1 MSVKRLEN
9 YALGR
14 WQAGEGALID
24 IASAVDGSI
33 VSQIAGTFDGFE
45 SAVRFAR
52 EQGMPALQKMTLHER
67 AYVAKGLATAL
78 NERKEEL
85 YELNKS
91 TGATRADGW
100 IDIEGGAMT
109 LSSVSSK
116 TRRELPDDYVIMDG
130 NLEGLSRS
138 GSWMGQHIYTSRKGV
153 SLHINA
159 YNFPV
164 WGMLEKLGPA
174 LIAGMPVIVKPATP
188 TAYLCEHAVR
198 IMIETGLLPDG
209 ALQLIVGSAG
219 NVIDYLEE
227 QDVISF
233 TGSAMTAGKLKSH
246 PNILEKN
253 IRFIVEQDSLNATV
267 LGSDISQGDP
277 EFDAFISE
285 IVTEM
290 TTKAGQKCTAIRRIF
305 VPENS
310 IDTVQTA
317 LVAKLNEVS
326 IGHPDAKETQMGALV
341 SLSQRDNVLA
351 NLAELAKE
359 ASIVFDGR
367 EHLDIRGADAQAGAF
382 LPPILLRND
391 APNDADAVHN
401 VEAFGPVAT
410 LMPYQSVE
418 DVVGLVNKGR
428 GSLVASVF
436 TYDGSLAREFIL
448 SAGAFHGR
456 LAIINR
462 DNIKDN
468 TGHGSPLPMLIHGG
482 PGRAGGSE
490 EMGGVRGVKHYM
502 QRSVVQ
508 GSPDILTAA
517 TNSWTK
523 GAATD
528 SEGAH
533 PFRLSFNELELG
545 KTLTTEARE
554 ISLEDIEHFAHFT
567 GDTFY
572 AHMDQEAAEANPFFG
587 GRVAHGYLI
596 LSFAAGLFVD
606 PAPGPVLANYGL
618 DNLRFLSPVKPGD
631 VIQVRLTAKSKK
643 QRNAEYGEVKWDVE
657 VTKDDGSTAATY
669 ELLTMNAIGE

>member
-1 MSVKRLEN
+1 MAIKKLEN
-9 YALGR
+9 YTLGR
-14 WQAGEGALID
+14 WRVGKGGVVD

-33 VSQIAGTFDGFE
+33 VSQIIGALDDFE
-45 SAVRFAR
+45 DAALFAR

-67 AYVAKGLATAL
+67 AYIVKDLAAAL

-85 YELNKS
+85 YELNKF

-109 LSSVSSK
+109 LNSISSK
-116 TRRELPDDYVIMDG
+116 TRQELPNDYVIMDG

-138 GSWMGQHIYTSRKGV
+138 GSWVGQHIYTSRKGI

-188 TAYLCEHAVR
+188 TAYLCAHAVR
-198 IMIETGLLPDG
+198 IMIDTGLLPDG
-209 ALQLIVGSAG
+209 ALQLIVGSTG
-219 NVIDYLEE
+219 NIIDYLEE

-253 IRFIVEQDSLNATV
+253 IRFISEQDSLNATV
-267 LGSDISQGDP
+267 LGCDISQGDP
-277 EFDAFISE
+277 EFDAFTSE

-290 TTKAGQKCTAIRRIF
+290 ITKAGQKCTAIRRIF
-305 VPENS
+305 VPEHS
-310 IDTVQTA
+310 INAVQTD
-317 LVAKLNEVS
+317 LIAKLNEVS
-326 IGHPDAKETQMGALV
+326 IGNPDIKETKMGALV

-351 NLAELAKE
+351 NLAELTKE
-359 ASIVFDGR
+359 ASVVYDGR
-367 EHLDIRGADAQAGAF
+367 EHLTIQDADAQAGAF
-382 LPPILLRND
+382 LPPILLRCD
-391 APNDADAVHN
+391 TPNDANAIHN
-401 VEAFGPVAT
+401 IEAFGPVAT
-410 LMPYQSVE
+410 LMPYRSIE
-418 DVVGLVNKGR
+418 DVVSLVNKGL

-436 TYDGSLAREFIL
+436 THDGSLAREFVL
-448 SAGAFHGR
+448 RAGAFHGR
-456 LAIINR
+456 IAIINR

-490 EMGGVRGVKHYM
+490 EMGGVRGIKHYM
-502 QRSVVQ
+502 QRSVIQ
-508 GSPDILTAA
+508 GSPDMLTAA

-523 GAATD
+523 GAAID
-528 SEGAH
+528 SESAH
-533 PFRLSFNELELG
+533 PFRFSFNELQLG
-545 KTLTTEARE
+545 KTLITTTRE
-554 ISLEDIEHFAHFT
+554 ISLEDIERFAHFT

-631 VIQVRLTAKSKK
+631 IIQVRLTAKSKK
-643 QRNAEYGEVKWDVE
+643 QRNADYGEVKWDVE

-669 ELLTMNAIGE
+669 ELLTMNAIEE